1 MGKRVEHEVKLEV
14 RSGRLYG
21 DIIIHHGS
29 LKHSSETTGLEGKWS
44 CHFDGESVETILAA
58 EAGKNISVRMATIR
72 ELPYEEFVE
81 KRRKLFANAI
91 VNYKDISGWT
101 TKGQRG
107 RVRFEDMSADEIM
120 AKMTPKQLEA
130 IRAKLGL

>member
-1 MGKRVEHEVKLEV
+1 MGKRVEHEVRVEI
-14 RSGRLYG
+14 RDGRLYG

-29 LKHSSETTGLEGKWS
+29 LKHNSETTGLEGKWS
-44 CHFDGESVETILAA
+44 CHFDGESVETILGA
-58 EAGKNISVRMATIR
+58 EAGKNISVRMANIR

-81 KRRKLFANAI
+81 KRRKLFANAT